1 MENKEVNEWGQ
12 NEMENIEIKQ
22 ITKLDG
28 NALNVVTEWMYNW
41 WGKEDG
47 YLQV

>member
-1 MENKEVNEWGQ
+1 
-12 NEMENIEIKQ
+12 MENIEIKQ
-22 ITKLDG
+22 ITKLDD
-28 NALNVVTEWMYNW
+28 NALNTVTEWMYNW